1 MPTHSRA
8 NLAGAL
14 VCLAIATACTPERSV
29 YTGGPI
35 LTMNANDRVV
45 GAIGIEGDRIAAV
58 GTREE
63 VLAWAG
69 TNTRVVELDGRTVVP
84 GFIDAHGHFPGEGI
98 YSQIVDLNAPPIGN
112 VENMTQLL
120 ELLEERANET
130 VAGDWVLGMS
140 YDDTLLPERRH
151 PTRRDLDKVS
161 TTHPIAITHVSGHLA
176 VANSTALELVGLD
189 RNSENPEGGVL
200 RRESDGELS
209 GVLEENAMHFIDKKI
224 HTPSLFGSLEIVREG
239 NRRAIS
245 QGVTTVQSGLTP
257 ASLIPAFDWATRLG
271 LIAPRVV
278 IWPTMEVAD
287 AVLDGSTTLPT
298 ANGPDFWVGAIK
310 LIADGSIQGYTGYLT
325 EPYHVSPNDDPEF
338 RGYPRIERNELRERV
353 TRYHAA
359 GLQVAVHGNG
369 DAAMDDILDAFEYAL
384 TEHPREDT
392 RPIIIHAQMA
402 RPDQLDRMAKLGVIP
417 SFFSLHTFYWG
428 DRHRELFMGPERA
441 SRMSPGATALS
452 KGVRFTIHCD
462 APVVPLEP
470 LRLVW
475 SAVNRETRSGFIVG
489 PDERIDAIQALRAV
503 TIDAAYSMF
512 LDEEVG
518 SLEVGKLAD
527 LAILSGSPLEDP
539 ARIDEIR
546 VLETIRGGETIFSAD
561 QAQATPTVF

>member
-1 MPTHSRA
+1 MPTHSQA
-8 NLAGAL
+8 NLTVAL
-14 VCLAIATACTPERSV
+14 ICLAIATACTPERSV

-45 GAIGIEGDRIAAV
+45 EAIGVEGDRIASV
-58 GTREE
+58 GTRDE

-69 TNTRVVELDGRTVVP
+69 SNARVVELDGRTIVP

-98 YSQIVDLNAPPIGN
+98 YSQVVDLNAPPIGG
-112 VENMTQLL
+112 VENMSQLL
-120 ELLEERANET
+120 ALLEERASET
-130 VAGDWVLGMS
+130 AAGDWVLGMS

-151 PTRRDLDKVS
+151 PTRRDLDAVS
-161 TTHPIAITHVSGHLA
+161 TAHPIAITHVSGHLA
-176 VANSTALELVGLD
+176 VVNSMALELVGLD
-189 RNSENPEGGVL
+189 RNSRNPEGGVL

-209 GVLEENAMHFIDKKI
+209 GVLEENAMHFIDEKI
-224 HTPSLFGSLEIVREG
+224 HTPSLLGSLEIVREG
-239 NRRAIS
+239 NQRAIS

-257 ASLIPAFDWATRLG
+257 ASLVPVFDWATRLG
-271 LIAPRVV
+271 LISPRVV
-278 IWPTMEVAD
+278 IWPAMGVAD
-287 AVLDGSTTLPT
+287 AVLDGSTTLP
-298 ANGPDFWVGAIK
+298 AADGPDLWVGAIK

-325 EPYHVSPNDDPEF
+325 EPYHVAPGDDSDF

-369 DAAMDDILDAFEYAL
+369 DASMDDILDAFEYAL
-384 TEHPREDT
+384 AQHPREDA

-441 SRMSPGATALS
+441 SRMSPGATALA

-489 PDERIDAIQALRAV
+489 PDERIDAMQALRAV

-512 LDEEVG
+512 LDKEVG
-518 SLEVGKLAD
+518 SLEVGKFAD
-527 LAILSGSPLEDP
+527 LAILSGSPLDDP
-539 ARIDEIR
+539 ARIDELR

-561 QAQATPTVF
+561 QP